1 MTKNQSN
8 DWLLQLSGKWTG
20 KEIPTGNRVP
30 EHQGGGVT
38 NGDFGYPTPTT
49 SVAPARHLQRT
60 APNRDKKK
68 KKEKYNHF
76 ASCKIQQTTEIG
88 RCYSKSLISIR
99 NQEPIIDTR
108 YSYNY
113 ACKVKNPKLS
123 LRTLGL

>member
-1 MTKNQSN
+1 M
-8 DWLLQLSGKWTG
+8 
-20 KEIPTGNRVP
+20 P

-60 APNRDKKK
+60 APNQDKKK
-68 KKEKYNHF
+68 KKEKEKYNHF